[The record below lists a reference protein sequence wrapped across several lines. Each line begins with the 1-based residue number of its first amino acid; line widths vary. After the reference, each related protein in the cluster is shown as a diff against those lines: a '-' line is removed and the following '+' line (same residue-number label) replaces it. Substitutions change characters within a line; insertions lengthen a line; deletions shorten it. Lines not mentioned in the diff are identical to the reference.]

1 MTTEQQYIASLDI
14 EASYN
19 LAKQMEDYRTNPVLG
34 YRPAGSKAEFET
46 GEMLKSYMEDLGL
59 SNVRKDEIKVDG
71 WEFEKAVLAY
81 ADAAGER
88 QEVQLGA
95 YQTDF
100 VTKGAET
107 FQVVYVGKGGEK
119 DYADKDV
126 AGKIVLAEINQR
138 DEWWINFPV
147 YQAHE
152 KGAKALIAVQVGG
165 YGQVDEKA
173 LNAQDIAGPPEA
185 AAFSMSFEDSEKLKA
200 CLDEKGEI
208 TVTLDA
214 SSRVMRDVSTYNI
227 LGEIPG
233 KCSDRMI
240 LLSAHY
246 DSYFSGFQDDNT
258 AVALMFGIAK
268 SLLESG
274 YQPNN
279 TIVFCAMAAEE
290 WGVIDSDFDWS
301 AGAYEQIFTA
311 HPEWVGKT
319 LAFINFEL
327 PAYEFDTYTT
337 TYSAPEMFAMLDYF
351 ANDYAYSPEPE
362 GCFADGVLTEGYQ
375 TYTYSDDF
383 SYYAAG
389 VPSTVNGFLLQKD
402 METVF
407 PFYIDYYHTQYDTP
421 DTYNEAVM
429 RFNIAYYGAL
439 AMYIDQMPAA
449 DLDFTAQTARL
460 TAAMDK
466 DVMAQAGADVEAYQA
481 ALAEL
486 DEAATAMRAKVVEVN
501 RAYEAARE
509 AGDEAAMAQLRET
522 GRTLTSRNLEAFRY
536 AQKHLL
542 GLMYERPIV
551 PHEAPQETITLCEA
565 IIDCLKDGD
574 PATAVDEYA
583 WTVNNVLEWYAMYFS
598 PEVITVQDDMNW
610 GADNQD
616 NLYWGTDINFDK
628 ADVDAATRS
637 LYVRYDDKGGDFTE
651 EIAIYEK
658 AIETEKAKLAAKVQA
673 EAEAMAGLAELLK

>member
-19 LAKQMEDYRTNPVLG
+19 LAKQMEAYRTNPVLG

-88 QEVQLGA
+88 REVQLGA

-126 AGKIVLAEINQR
+126 TGKIVLAEINQR

-152 KGAKALIAVQVGG
+152 KGAKALIAVQIGG

-233 KCSDRMI
+233 RRSDRMI

-258 AVALMFGIAK
+258 AVAMMLGIARAFIK
-268 SLLESG
+268 MG
-274 YQPNN
+274 YQPEN
-279 TIVFCAMAAEE
+279 TWVFCAMAAEE
-290 WGVIDSDFDWS
+290 WGIADSKYDWS
-301 AGAYEQIFTA
+301 TGAYAEVFNV
-311 HPEWVGKT
+311 HSEWAGKVIGD
-319 LAFINFEL
+319 FNFEL
-327 PAYEFDTYTT
+327 PALSNGNLDGIRCTYEYKDFFEDTLKTLPALSPAYPEGVLV
-337 TYSAPEMFAMLDYF
+337 SAPIE
-351 ANDYAYSPEPE
+351 
-362 GCFADGVLTEGYQ
+362 TW
-375 TYTYSDDF
+375 SDDF
-383 SYYAAG
+383 SVAISGIPSMVNEFSAG
-389 VPSTVNGFLLQKD
+389 SFMT
-402 METVF
+402 TH
-407 PFYIDYYHTQYDTP
+407 YHSQYDS
-421 DTYNEAVM
+421 DAYYNEAAY
-429 RFNIAYYGAL
+429 RFHHELYGLLLMHLDRQSVAPLNFAEVFEQASASLDVLMCQKSGSRVTALLNLLGQTEEVAEEVYDRIYDINEAGVDSEQCREAENIL
-439 AMYIDQMPAA
+439 LKVFKM
-449 DLDFTAQTARL
+449 AQDKYVRL
-460 TAAMDK
+460 TWEDAVVFPQEAAQNNLRYLKKAIRALKRKIPDAEAAFEALYEIDNNAYAFQFSKQVYERFTDYVLDQNSDRLQWGRGRIVHHENLYDLVAQLMDK
-466 DVMAQAGADVEAYQA
+466 YHQGATDFANEIAELEKVAKRQKAYLRDDIEYMLQSTEKMLLLLQA
-481 ALAEL
+481 A
-486 DEAATAMRAKVVEVN
+486 N
-501 RAYEAARE
+501 
-509 AGDEAAMAQLRET
+509 
-522 GRTLTSRNLEAFRY
+522 
-536 AQKHLL
+536 
-542 GLMYERPIV
+542 ERLKNI
-551 PHEAPQETITLCEA
+551 QE
-565 IIDCLKDGD
+565 K
-574 PATAVDEYA
+574 
-583 WTVNNVLEWYAMYFS
+583 N
-598 PEVITVQDDMNW
+598 
-610 GADNQD
+610 
-616 NLYWGTDINFDK
+616 
-628 ADVDAATRS
+628 
-637 LYVRYDDKGGDFTE
+637 
-651 EIAIYEK
+651 
-658 AIETEKAKLAAKVQA
+658 
-673 EAEAMAGLAELLK
+673 

>member
-19 LAKQMEDYRTNPVLG
+19 LAKQMEAYRTNPVLG

-126 AGKIVLAEINQR
+126 TGKIVLAEINQR

-147 YQAHE
+147 YQANE
-152 KGAKALIAVQVGG
+152 KGAKALIAVQIGG

-233 KCSDRMI
+233 RRSDRMI

-258 AVALMFGIAK
+258 AVAMMLGIARAFIK
-268 SLLESG
+268 MG
-274 YQPNN
+274 YQPEN
-279 TIVFCAMAAEE
+279 TWVFCAMAAEE
-290 WGVIDSDFDWS
+290 WGIADSKYDWS
-301 AGAYEQIFTA
+301 TGAYAEVFNV
-311 HPEWVGKT
+311 HPEWAGKVIGD
-319 LAFINFEL
+319 FNFEL
-327 PAYEFDTYTT
+327 PALSNGNLDGIRCTYEYKDFFEDTLKALPALSPAYPEGVLV
-337 TYSAPEMFAMLDYF
+337 SAPIE
-351 ANDYAYSPEPE
+351 
-362 GCFADGVLTEGYQ
+362 TW
-375 TYTYSDDF
+375 SDDF
-383 SYYAAG
+383 SVAISGIPSMVNEFSAG
-389 VPSTVNGFLLQKD
+389 SFMT
-402 METVF
+402 TH
-407 PFYIDYYHTQYDTP
+407 YHSQYDS
-421 DTYNEAVM
+421 DAYYNEAAY
-429 RFNIAYYGAL
+429 RFHHELYGLLLMHLDRQSVAPLNFAEVFEQASASLDVLMCQKSGSRVTALLNLLGQTEEVAEEVYDRIYDINEAGVNSEQCREAENIL
-439 AMYIDQMPAA
+439 LKVFKM
-449 DLDFTAQTARL
+449 AQDKYVRL
-460 TAAMDK
+460 TWEDAVVFPQEAAQNNLRYLKKAIRALKRKIPDAEAAFEALYEIDNNAYAFQFSKQVYERFTDYVLDQNSDRLQWGRGRIVHHENLYDLVAQLMDK
-466 DVMAQAGADVEAYQA
+466 YHQGATDFANEIAELEKVAKRQKAYLRDDIEYMLQSTEKMLLLLQA
-481 ALAEL
+481 A
-486 DEAATAMRAKVVEVN
+486 N
-501 RAYEAARE
+501 
-509 AGDEAAMAQLRET
+509 
-522 GRTLTSRNLEAFRY
+522 
-536 AQKHLL
+536 
-542 GLMYERPIV
+542 ERLKNI
-551 PHEAPQETITLCEA
+551 QE
-565 IIDCLKDGD
+565 K
-574 PATAVDEYA
+574 
-583 WTVNNVLEWYAMYFS
+583 N
-598 PEVITVQDDMNW
+598 
-610 GADNQD
+610 
-616 NLYWGTDINFDK
+616 
-628 ADVDAATRS
+628 
-637 LYVRYDDKGGDFTE
+637 
-651 EIAIYEK
+651 
-658 AIETEKAKLAAKVQA
+658 
-673 EAEAMAGLAELLK
+673 

>member
-19 LAKQMEDYRTNPVLG
+19 LAKQMEAYRTNPVLG

-126 AGKIVLAEINQR
+126 TGKIVLAEINQR

-152 KGAKALIAVQVGG
+152 KGAKALIAVQIGG

-233 KCSDRMI
+233 RRSDRMI

-258 AVALMFGIAK
+258 AVAMMLGIAQAFIK
-268 SLLESG
+268 MG
-274 YQPNN
+274 YQPEN
-279 TIVFCAMAAEE
+279 TWVFCAMAAEE
-290 WGVIDSDFDWS
+290 WGIADSKYDWS
-301 AGAYEQIFTA
+301 TGAYAEVFNV
-311 HPEWVGKT
+311 HPEWAGKVIGD
-319 LAFINFEL
+319 FNFEL
-327 PAYEFDTYTT
+327 PALSNGNLDGIRCTYEYKDFFEDTLKALPALSPAYPEGVLV
-337 TYSAPEMFAMLDYF
+337 SAPIE
-351 ANDYAYSPEPE
+351 
-362 GCFADGVLTEGYQ
+362 TW
-375 TYTYSDDF
+375 SDDF
-383 SYYAAG
+383 SVAISGIPSMVNEFSAG
-389 VPSTVNGFLLQKD
+389 SFMT
-402 METVF
+402 TH
-407 PFYIDYYHTQYDTP
+407 YHSQYDS
-421 DTYNEAVM
+421 DEYYNEAAY
-429 RFNIAYYGAL
+429 RFHHELYGLLLMHLDRQSVAPLNFAEVFEQASASLDVLMCQKSGSRVTALLNLLGQTEEVAEEVYDRIYDINETGVDSEQCREAENIL
-439 AMYIDQMPAA
+439 LKVFKM
-449 DLDFTAQTARL
+449 AQDKYVRL
-460 TAAMDK
+460 TWEDAVVFPQEAAQNNLRYLKKAIRALKRKIPDAEAAFEALYEIDNNAYAFQFSKQVYERFTDYVLDQNSDRLQWGRGRIVHHENLYDLVAQLMDK
-466 DVMAQAGADVEAYQA
+466 YHQGATDFANEIAELEKVAKRQKAYLRDDIEYMLQSTEKMLLLLQA
-481 ALAEL
+481 A
-486 DEAATAMRAKVVEVN
+486 N
-501 RAYEAARE
+501 
-509 AGDEAAMAQLRET
+509 
-522 GRTLTSRNLEAFRY
+522 
-536 AQKHLL
+536 
-542 GLMYERPIV
+542 ERLKNI
-551 PHEAPQETITLCEA
+551 QE
-565 IIDCLKDGD
+565 K
-574 PATAVDEYA
+574 
-583 WTVNNVLEWYAMYFS
+583 N
-598 PEVITVQDDMNW
+598 
-610 GADNQD
+610 
-616 NLYWGTDINFDK
+616 
-628 ADVDAATRS
+628 
-637 LYVRYDDKGGDFTE
+637 
-651 EIAIYEK
+651 
-658 AIETEKAKLAAKVQA
+658 
-673 EAEAMAGLAELLK
+673 

>member
-19 LAKQMEDYRTNPVLG
+19 LAKQMEAYRTNPVLG

-126 AGKIVLAEINQR
+126 TGKIVLAEINQR

-152 KGAKALIAVQVGG
+152 KGAKALIAVQIGG

-173 LNAQDIAGPPEA
+173 LKAQDIAGPPEG
-185 AAFSMSFEDSEKLKA
+185 AAFSMSFEDSEKLKT

-233 KCSDRMI
+233 RRSDRMI

-258 AVALMFGIAK
+258 AVAMMLGIARAFIK
-268 SLLESG
+268 MG
-274 YQPNN
+274 YQPEN
-279 TIVFCAMAAEE
+279 TWVFCAMAAEE
-290 WGVIDSDFDWS
+290 WGIADSKYDWS
-301 AGAYEQIFTA
+301 TGAYAEVFNV
-311 HPEWVGKT
+311 HPEWAGKVIGD
-319 LAFINFEL
+319 FNFEL
-327 PAYEFDTYTT
+327 PALSNGNLDGIRCTYEYKDFFEDTLKTLPALSPAYPEGVLV
-337 TYSAPEMFAMLDYF
+337 SAPIE
-351 ANDYAYSPEPE
+351 
-362 GCFADGVLTEGYQ
+362 TW
-375 TYTYSDDF
+375 SDDF
-383 SYYAAG
+383 SVAISGIPSMVNEFSAG
-389 VPSTVNGFLLQKD
+389 SFMT
-402 METVF
+402 TH
-407 PFYIDYYHTQYDTP
+407 YHSQYDS
-421 DTYNEAVM
+421 DAYYNEAAY
-429 RFNIAYYGAL
+429 RFHHELYGLLLMHLDSQSVAPLNFAEVFEQASASLDVLMCQKSGSRVTALLNLLGQTEEVAEEVYDRIYDINEAGVDSEQCREAENIL
-439 AMYIDQMPAA
+439 LKVFKM
-449 DLDFTAQTARL
+449 AQDKYVRL
-460 TAAMDK
+460 TWEDAVVFPQEAAQNNLRYLKKAIRALKRKIPDAEAAFEALYEIDNNAYAFQFSKQVYERFTDYVLDQNSDRLQWGRGRIVHHENLYDLVAQLMDK
-466 DVMAQAGADVEAYQA
+466 YHQGATDFANEIAELEKVAKRQKAYLRDDIEYMLQSTEKMLLLLQA
-481 ALAEL
+481 A
-486 DEAATAMRAKVVEVN
+486 N
-501 RAYEAARE
+501 
-509 AGDEAAMAQLRET
+509 
-522 GRTLTSRNLEAFRY
+522 
-536 AQKHLL
+536 
-542 GLMYERPIV
+542 ERLKNI
-551 PHEAPQETITLCEA
+551 QE
-565 IIDCLKDGD
+565 K
-574 PATAVDEYA
+574 
-583 WTVNNVLEWYAMYFS
+583 N
-598 PEVITVQDDMNW
+598 
-610 GADNQD
+610 
-616 NLYWGTDINFDK
+616 
-628 ADVDAATRS
+628 
-637 LYVRYDDKGGDFTE
+637 
-651 EIAIYEK
+651 
-658 AIETEKAKLAAKVQA
+658 
-673 EAEAMAGLAELLK
+673 

>member
-19 LAKQMEDYRTNPVLG
+19 LAKQMEAYRTNPVLG

-126 AGKIVLAEINQR
+126 TGKIVLAEINQR

-152 KGAKALIAVQVGG
+152 KGAKALIAVQIGG

-233 KCSDRMI
+233 RRSDRMI

-258 AVALMFGIAK
+258 AVAMMLGIARAFIK
-268 SLLESG
+268 MG
-274 YQPNN
+274 YQPEN
-279 TIVFCAMAAEE
+279 TWVFCAMAAEE
-290 WGVIDSDFDWS
+290 WGIADSKYDWS
-301 AGAYEQIFTA
+301 TGAYAEVFNV
-311 HPEWVGKT
+311 HPEWAGKVIGD
-319 LAFINFEL
+319 FNFEL
-327 PAYEFDTYTT
+327 SALSNGNLDGIRCTYEYKDFFEDTLKILPALSPAYPEGVLV
-337 TYSAPEMFAMLDYF
+337 SAPIE
-351 ANDYAYSPEPE
+351 
-362 GCFADGVLTEGYQ
+362 TW
-375 TYTYSDDF
+375 SDDF
-383 SYYAAG
+383 SVAISGIPSMVNEFSAG
-389 VPSTVNGFLLQKD
+389 SFMT
-402 METVF
+402 TH
-407 PFYIDYYHTQYDTP
+407 YHSQYDS
-421 DTYNEAVM
+421 DAYYNEAAY
-429 RFNIAYYGAL
+429 RFHHELYGLLLMHLDRQSVAPLNFAEVFEQASASLDVLMCQKSGSRVTALLNLLGQTEEVAEEVYDRIYDINEAGVDSEECREAENIL
-439 AMYIDQMPAA
+439 LKVFKM
-449 DLDFTAQTARL
+449 AQDKYVRL
-460 TAAMDK
+460 TWEDAVVFPQEAAQNNLRYLKKAIRALKRKIPDAEAAFEALYEIDNNAYAFQFSKQVYERFTDYVLDQNSDRLQWGRGRIVHHENLYDLVAQLMDK
-466 DVMAQAGADVEAYQA
+466 YHQGATDFANEIAELEKVAKRQKAYLRDDIEYMLQSTEKMLLLLQA
-481 ALAEL
+481 A
-486 DEAATAMRAKVVEVN
+486 N
-501 RAYEAARE
+501 
-509 AGDEAAMAQLRET
+509 
-522 GRTLTSRNLEAFRY
+522 
-536 AQKHLL
+536 
-542 GLMYERPIV
+542 ERLKNI
-551 PHEAPQETITLCEA
+551 QE
-565 IIDCLKDGD
+565 K
-574 PATAVDEYA
+574 
-583 WTVNNVLEWYAMYFS
+583 N
-598 PEVITVQDDMNW
+598 
-610 GADNQD
+610 
-616 NLYWGTDINFDK
+616 
-628 ADVDAATRS
+628 
-637 LYVRYDDKGGDFTE
+637 
-651 EIAIYEK
+651 
-658 AIETEKAKLAAKVQA
+658 
-673 EAEAMAGLAELLK
+673 

>member
-19 LAKQMEDYRTNPVLG
+19 LAKQMEAYRTNPVLG

-119 DYADKDV
+119 DYTDKDV
-126 AGKIVLAEINQR
+126 TGKIVLAEINQR

-152 KGAKALIAVQVGG
+152 KGAKALIAVQIGG

-233 KCSDRMI
+233 RRSDRMI

-258 AVALMFGIAK
+258 AVAMMLGIARAFIK
-268 SLLESG
+268 MG
-274 YQPNN
+274 YQPEN
-279 TIVFCAMAAEE
+279 TWVFCAMAAEE
-290 WGVIDSDFDWS
+290 WGIADSKYDWS
-301 AGAYEQIFTA
+301 TGAYAEVFNV
-311 HPEWVGKT
+311 HPEWAGKVIGD
-319 LAFINFEL
+319 FNFEL
-327 PAYEFDTYTT
+327 PALSNGNLDGIRCTYEYKDFFEDTLKTLPALSPAYPEGVLV
-337 TYSAPEMFAMLDYF
+337 SAPIE
-351 ANDYAYSPEPE
+351 
-362 GCFADGVLTEGYQ
+362 TW
-375 TYTYSDDF
+375 SDDF
-383 SYYAAG
+383 SVAISGIPSMVNEFSAG
-389 VPSTVNGFLLQKD
+389 SFMT
-402 METVF
+402 TH
-407 PFYIDYYHTQYDTP
+407 YHSQYDS
-421 DTYNEAVM
+421 DAYYNEAAY
-429 RFNIAYYGAL
+429 RFHHELYGLLLMHLDRQSVAPLNFAEVFEQASASLDVLMCQKSGSRVTALLNLLGQTEEVAEEVYDRIYDINEAGVDSEQCREAENIL
-439 AMYIDQMPAA
+439 LKVFKM
-449 DLDFTAQTARL
+449 AQDKYVRL
-460 TAAMDK
+460 TWEDAVVFPQEAAQNNLRYLKKAIRALKRKIPDAEAAFEALYEIDNNAYAFQFSKQVYERFTDYVLDQNSNRLQWGRGRIVHHENLYDLVASLMDKYHQGAMDF
-466 DVMAQAGADVEAYQA
+466 ANEI
-481 ALAEL
+481 AEL
-486 DEAATAMRAKVVEVN
+486 ERVVE
-501 RAYEAARE
+501 RQKDYLRDDIEYMLQSTEKMLLLLRE
-509 AGDEAAMAQLRET
+509 A
-522 GRTLTSRNLEAFRY
+522 N
-536 AQKHLL
+536 
-542 GLMYERPIV
+542 ERLKNI
-551 PHEAPQETITLCEA
+551 QE
-565 IIDCLKDGD
+565 K
-574 PATAVDEYA
+574 
-583 WTVNNVLEWYAMYFS
+583 N
-598 PEVITVQDDMNW
+598 
-610 GADNQD
+610 
-616 NLYWGTDINFDK
+616 
-628 ADVDAATRS
+628 
-637 LYVRYDDKGGDFTE
+637 
-651 EIAIYEK
+651 
-658 AIETEKAKLAAKVQA
+658 
-673 EAEAMAGLAELLK
+673 

>member
-19 LAKQMEDYRTNPVLG
+19 LAKQMEAYRTNPVLG

-71 WEFEKAVLAY
+71 WVFEKAVLAY

-126 AGKIVLAEINQR
+126 TGKIVLAEINQR

-152 KGAKALIAVQVGG
+152 KGAKALIAVQIGG

-233 KCSDRMI
+233 RRSDRMI

-258 AVALMFGIAK
+258 AVAMMLGIARAFIK
-268 SLLESG
+268 MG
-274 YQPNN
+274 YQPEN
-279 TIVFCAMAAEE
+279 TWVFCAMAAEE
-290 WGVIDSDFDWS
+290 WGIADSKYDWS
-301 AGAYEQIFTA
+301 TGAYAEVFNV
-311 HPEWVGKT
+311 HPEWAGKVIGD
-319 LAFINFEL
+319 FNFEL
-327 PAYEFDTYTT
+327 PALSNGNLDGIRCTYEYKDFFEDTLKTLPALSPAYPEGVLV
-337 TYSAPEMFAMLDYF
+337 SAPIE
-351 ANDYAYSPEPE
+351 
-362 GCFADGVLTEGYQ
+362 TW
-375 TYTYSDDF
+375 SDDF
-383 SYYAAG
+383 SVAISGIPSMVNEFSAG
-389 VPSTVNGFLLQKD
+389 SFMT
-402 METVF
+402 TH
-407 PFYIDYYHTQYDTP
+407 YHSQYDS
-421 DTYNEAVM
+421 DAYYNEAAY
-429 RFNIAYYGAL
+429 RFHHELYGLLLMHLDRQSVAPLNFAEVFEQASASLDVLMCQKSGSRVTALLNLLGQTEEVAEEVYDRIYDINEAGVDSEQCREAENIL
-439 AMYIDQMPAA
+439 LKVFKM
-449 DLDFTAQTARL
+449 AQDKYVRL
-460 TAAMDK
+460 TWEDAVVFPQEAAQNNLRYLKKAIRALKRKIPDAEAAFEALYEIDNNAYAFQFSKQVYERFTDYVLDQNSDRLQWGRGRIVHHENLYDLVAQLMDK
-466 DVMAQAGADVEAYQA
+466 YHQGATDFANEIAELENVAKRQKAYLRDDIEYMLQSTEKMLLLLQA
-481 ALAEL
+481 A
-486 DEAATAMRAKVVEVN
+486 N
-501 RAYEAARE
+501 
-509 AGDEAAMAQLRET
+509 
-522 GRTLTSRNLEAFRY
+522 
-536 AQKHLL
+536 
-542 GLMYERPIV
+542 ERLKNI
-551 PHEAPQETITLCEA
+551 QE
-565 IIDCLKDGD
+565 K
-574 PATAVDEYA
+574 
-583 WTVNNVLEWYAMYFS
+583 N
-598 PEVITVQDDMNW
+598 
-610 GADNQD
+610 
-616 NLYWGTDINFDK
+616 
-628 ADVDAATRS
+628 
-637 LYVRYDDKGGDFTE
+637 
-651 EIAIYEK
+651 
-658 AIETEKAKLAAKVQA
+658 
-673 EAEAMAGLAELLK
+673 

>member
-19 LAKQMEDYRTNPVLG
+19 LAKQMEAYRTNPVLG

-59 SNVRKDEIKVDG
+59 SNVHKDEIKVDG

-126 AGKIVLAEINQR
+126 TGKIVLAEINQR

-152 KGAKALIAVQVGG
+152 KGAKALIAVQIGG

-233 KCSDRMI
+233 RRSDRMI

-258 AVALMFGIAK
+258 AVAMMLGIARAFIK
-268 SLLESG
+268 MG
-274 YQPNN
+274 YQPEN
-279 TIVFCAMAAEE
+279 TWVFCAMAAEE
-290 WGVIDSDFDWS
+290 WGIADSKYDWS
-301 AGAYEQIFTA
+301 SGAYAEVFNV
-311 HPEWVGKT
+311 HPEWAGKVIGD
-319 LAFINFEL
+319 FNFEL
-327 PAYEFDTYTT
+327 PALSNGNLDGIRCTYEYKDFFEDTLKTLPALSPAYPEGVLV
-337 TYSAPEMFAMLDYF
+337 SAPIE
-351 ANDYAYSPEPE
+351 
-362 GCFADGVLTEGYQ
+362 TW
-375 TYTYSDDF
+375 SDDF
-383 SYYAAG
+383 SVAISGIPSMVNEFSAG
-389 VPSTVNGFLLQKD
+389 SFMT
-402 METVF
+402 TH
-407 PFYIDYYHTQYDTP
+407 YHSQYDS
-421 DTYNEAVM
+421 DAYYNEAAY
-429 RFNIAYYGAL
+429 RFHHELYGLLLMHLDRQSVAPLNFAEVFEQASASLDVLMCQKSGSRVTALLNLLGQTEEVAEEVYDRIYDINEAGVDSEQCREAENIL
-439 AMYIDQMPAA
+439 LKVFKM
-449 DLDFTAQTARL
+449 AQDKYVRL
-460 TAAMDK
+460 TWEDAVVFPQEAAQNNLRYLKKAIRALKRKIPDAEAAFEALYEIDNNAYAFQFSKQVYERFTDYVLDQNSDRLQWGRGRIVHHENLYDLVAQLMDK
-466 DVMAQAGADVEAYQA
+466 YHQGATDFANEIAELEKVAKRQKAYLRDDIEYMLQSTEKMLLLLQA
-481 ALAEL
+481 A
-486 DEAATAMRAKVVEVN
+486 N
-501 RAYEAARE
+501 
-509 AGDEAAMAQLRET
+509 
-522 GRTLTSRNLEAFRY
+522 
-536 AQKHLL
+536 
-542 GLMYERPIV
+542 ERLKNI
-551 PHEAPQETITLCEA
+551 QE
-565 IIDCLKDGD
+565 K
-574 PATAVDEYA
+574 
-583 WTVNNVLEWYAMYFS
+583 N
-598 PEVITVQDDMNW
+598 
-610 GADNQD
+610 
-616 NLYWGTDINFDK
+616 
-628 ADVDAATRS
+628 
-637 LYVRYDDKGGDFTE
+637 
-651 EIAIYEK
+651 
-658 AIETEKAKLAAKVQA
+658 
-673 EAEAMAGLAELLK
+673 

>member
-19 LAKQMEDYRTNPVLG
+19 LAKQMEAYRTNPVLG

-100 VTKGAET
+100 VTEGPET

-126 AGKIVLAEINQR
+126 TGKIVMAEINQR

-152 KGAKALIAVQVGG
+152 KGAKALIAVQIGG

-214 SSRVMRDVSTYNI
+214 NSRVMRDVSTYNI

-233 KCSDRMI
+233 RRSDRMI

-258 AVALMFGIAK
+258 AVAMMLGIARAFIK
-268 SLLESG
+268 MG
-274 YQPNN
+274 YQPEN
-279 TIVFCAMAAEE
+279 TWVFCAMAAEE
-290 WGVIDSDFDWS
+290 WGIADSKYDWS
-301 AGAYEQIFTA
+301 TGAYAEVFNV
-311 HPEWVGKT
+311 HPEWAGKVIGD
-319 LAFINFEL
+319 FNFEL
-327 PAYEFDTYTT
+327 PALSNGNLDGIRCTYEYKDFFEDTLKTLPALSPAYPEGVLV
-337 TYSAPEMFAMLDYF
+337 SAPIE
-351 ANDYAYSPEPE
+351 
-362 GCFADGVLTEGYQ
+362 TW
-375 TYTYSDDF
+375 SDDF
-383 SYYAAG
+383 SVAISGIPSMVNEFSAG
-389 VPSTVNGFLLQKD
+389 SFMT
-402 METVF
+402 TH
-407 PFYIDYYHTQYDTP
+407 YHSQYDS
-421 DTYNEAVM
+421 DAYYNEAAY
-429 RFNIAYYGAL
+429 RFHHELYGLLLMHLDSQSVAPLNFAEVFEQASASLDVLMCQKSGSRVTALLNLLGQTEEVAEEVYDRIYDINEAGVDSEQCREAENIL
-439 AMYIDQMPAA
+439 LKVFKM
-449 DLDFTAQTARL
+449 AQDKYVRL
-460 TAAMDK
+460 TWEDAVVFPQEAAQNNLRYLKKAIRALKRKIPDAEAAFEALYEIDNNAYAFQFSKQVYERFTDYVLDQNSDRLQWGRGRIVHHENLYDLVAQLMDK
-466 DVMAQAGADVEAYQA
+466 YHQGATDFANEIAELEKVAKRQKAYLRDDIEYMLQSTEKMLLLLQA
-481 ALAEL
+481 A
-486 DEAATAMRAKVVEVN
+486 N
-501 RAYEAARE
+501 
-509 AGDEAAMAQLRET
+509 
-522 GRTLTSRNLEAFRY
+522 
-536 AQKHLL
+536 
-542 GLMYERPIV
+542 ERLKNI
-551 PHEAPQETITLCEA
+551 QE
-565 IIDCLKDGD
+565 K
-574 PATAVDEYA
+574 
-583 WTVNNVLEWYAMYFS
+583 N
-598 PEVITVQDDMNW
+598 
-610 GADNQD
+610 
-616 NLYWGTDINFDK
+616 
-628 ADVDAATRS
+628 
-637 LYVRYDDKGGDFTE
+637 
-651 EIAIYEK
+651 
-658 AIETEKAKLAAKVQA
+658 
-673 EAEAMAGLAELLK
+673 

>member
-19 LAKQMEDYRTNPVLG
+19 LAKQMEAYRTNPVLG

-126 AGKIVLAEINQR
+126 TGKIVLAEINQR

-152 KGAKALIAVQVGG
+152 KGAKALIAVQIGG

-185 AAFSMSFEDSEKLKA
+185 AAFSMSFEDSEKLKT

-233 KCSDRMI
+233 RRSDRMI

-258 AVALMFGIAK
+258 AVAMMLGIARAFIK
-268 SLLESG
+268 MG
-274 YQPNN
+274 YQPEN
-279 TIVFCAMAAEE
+279 TWVFCAMAAEE
-290 WGVIDSDFDWS
+290 WGIADSKYDWS
-301 AGAYEQIFTA
+301 TGAYAEVFNV
-311 HPEWVGKT
+311 HPEWAGKVIGD
-319 LAFINFEL
+319 FNFEL
-327 PAYEFDTYTT
+327 PALSNGNLDGIRCTYEYKDFFEDTLKTLPALSPAYPEGVLV
-337 TYSAPEMFAMLDYF
+337 SAPIE
-351 ANDYAYSPEPE
+351 
-362 GCFADGVLTEGYQ
+362 TW
-375 TYTYSDDF
+375 SDDF
-383 SYYAAG
+383 SVAISGIPSMVNEFSAG
-389 VPSTVNGFLLQKD
+389 SFMT
-402 METVF
+402 TH
-407 PFYIDYYHTQYDTP
+407 YHSQYDS
-421 DTYNEAVM
+421 DAYYNEAAY
-429 RFNIAYYGAL
+429 RFHHELYGLLLMHLDSQSVAPLNFAEVFEQASASLDVLMCQKSGSRVTALLNLLGQTEEVAEEVYDRIYDINEAGVDSEQCREAENIL
-439 AMYIDQMPAA
+439 LKVFKM
-449 DLDFTAQTARL
+449 AQDKYVRL
-460 TAAMDK
+460 TWEDAVVFPQEAAQNNLRYLKKAIRALKRKIPDAEAAFEALYEIDNNAYAFQFSKQVYERFTDYVLDQNSDRLQWGRGRIVHHENLYDLVAQLMDK
-466 DVMAQAGADVEAYQA
+466 YHQGATDFANEIAELEKVAKRQKAYLRDDIEYMLQSTEKMLLLLQA
-481 ALAEL
+481 A
-486 DEAATAMRAKVVEVN
+486 N
-501 RAYEAARE
+501 
-509 AGDEAAMAQLRET
+509 
-522 GRTLTSRNLEAFRY
+522 
-536 AQKHLL
+536 
-542 GLMYERPIV
+542 ERLKNI
-551 PHEAPQETITLCEA
+551 QE
-565 IIDCLKDGD
+565 K
-574 PATAVDEYA
+574 
-583 WTVNNVLEWYAMYFS
+583 N
-598 PEVITVQDDMNW
+598 
-610 GADNQD
+610 
-616 NLYWGTDINFDK
+616 
-628 ADVDAATRS
+628 
-637 LYVRYDDKGGDFTE
+637 
-651 EIAIYEK
+651 
-658 AIETEKAKLAAKVQA
+658 
-673 EAEAMAGLAELLK
+673 

>member
-19 LAKQMEDYRTNPVLG
+19 LAKQMEAYRTNPVLG

-126 AGKIVLAEINQR
+126 TGKIVLAEINQR

-152 KGAKALIAVQVGG
+152 KGAKALIAVQIGG

-200 CLDEKGEI
+200 CLDGKGEI

-233 KCSDRMI
+233 RRSDRMI

-258 AVALMFGIAK
+258 AVAMMLGIARAFIK
-268 SLLESG
+268 MG
-274 YQPNN
+274 YQPEN
-279 TIVFCAMAAEE
+279 TWVFCAMAAEE
-290 WGVIDSDFDWS
+290 WGIADSKYDWS
-301 AGAYEQIFTA
+301 TGAYAEVFNV
-311 HPEWVGKT
+311 HPEWAGKVIGD
-319 LAFINFEL
+319 FNFEL
-327 PAYEFDTYTT
+327 PALSNGNLDGIRCTYEYKDFFEDTLKTLPALSPAYPEGVLV
-337 TYSAPEMFAMLDYF
+337 SAPIE
-351 ANDYAYSPEPE
+351 
-362 GCFADGVLTEGYQ
+362 TW
-375 TYTYSDDF
+375 SDDF
-383 SYYAAG
+383 SVAISGIPSMVNEFSAG
-389 VPSTVNGFLLQKD
+389 SFMT
-402 METVF
+402 TH
-407 PFYIDYYHTQYDTP
+407 YHSQYDS
-421 DTYNEAVM
+421 DAYYNEAAY
-429 RFNIAYYGAL
+429 RFHHELYGLLLMHLDSQSVAPLNFAEVFEQASASLDVLMCQKSGSRVTALLNLLGQTEEVAEEVYDRIYDINEAGVDSEQCREAENIL
-439 AMYIDQMPAA
+439 LKVFKM
-449 DLDFTAQTARL
+449 AQDKYVRL
-460 TAAMDK
+460 TWEDAVVFPQEAAQNNLRYLKKAIRALKRKIPDAEAAFEALYEIDNNAYAFQFSKQVYERFTDYVLDQNSDRLQWGRGRIVHHENLYDLVAQLMDK
-466 DVMAQAGADVEAYQA
+466 YHQGATDFANEIAELEKVAKRQKAYLRDDIEYMLQSTEKMLLLLQA
-481 ALAEL
+481 A
-486 DEAATAMRAKVVEVN
+486 N
-501 RAYEAARE
+501 
-509 AGDEAAMAQLRET
+509 
-522 GRTLTSRNLEAFRY
+522 
-536 AQKHLL
+536 
-542 GLMYERPIV
+542 ERLKNI
-551 PHEAPQETITLCEA
+551 QE
-565 IIDCLKDGD
+565 K
-574 PATAVDEYA
+574 
-583 WTVNNVLEWYAMYFS
+583 N
-598 PEVITVQDDMNW
+598 
-610 GADNQD
+610 
-616 NLYWGTDINFDK
+616 
-628 ADVDAATRS
+628 
-637 LYVRYDDKGGDFTE
+637 
-651 EIAIYEK
+651 
-658 AIETEKAKLAAKVQA
+658 
-673 EAEAMAGLAELLK
+673 

>member
-19 LAKQMEDYRTNPVLG
+19 LAKQMEAYRTNPVLG

-88 QEVQLGA
+88 KEVQLGA

-126 AGKIVLAEINQR
+126 TGKIVLAEINQR

-152 KGAKALIAVQVGG
+152 KGAKALIAVQIGG

-233 KCSDRMI
+233 RRSDRMI

-258 AVALMFGIAK
+258 AVAMMLGIARAFIK
-268 SLLESG
+268 MG
-274 YQPNN
+274 YQPEN
-279 TIVFCAMAAEE
+279 TWVFCAMAAEE
-290 WGVIDSDFDWS
+290 WGIADSKYDWS
-301 AGAYEQIFTA
+301 TGAYAEVFNV
-311 HPEWVGKT
+311 HPEWAGKVIGD
-319 LAFINFEL
+319 FNFEL
-327 PAYEFDTYTT
+327 PALSNGNLDGIRCTYEYKDFFEDTLKTLPALSPAYPEGVLV
-337 TYSAPEMFAMLDYF
+337 SAPIE
-351 ANDYAYSPEPE
+351 
-362 GCFADGVLTEGYQ
+362 TW
-375 TYTYSDDF
+375 SDDF
-383 SYYAAG
+383 SVAISGIPSMVNEFSAG
-389 VPSTVNGFLLQKD
+389 SFMT
-402 METVF
+402 TH
-407 PFYIDYYHTQYDTP
+407 YHSQYDS
-421 DTYNEAVM
+421 DAYYNEAAY
-429 RFNIAYYGAL
+429 RFHHELYGLLLMHLDRQSVAPLNFAEVFEQASASLDVLMCQKSGSRVTALLNLLGQTEEVAEEVYDRIYDINEAGVDSEQCREAENIL
-439 AMYIDQMPAA
+439 LKVFKM
-449 DLDFTAQTARL
+449 AQDKYVRL
-460 TAAMDK
+460 TWEDAVVFPQEAAQNNLRYLKKAIRALKRKIPDAEAAFEALYEIDNNAYAFQFSKQVYERFTDYVLDQNSDRLQWGRGRIVHHENLYDLVAQLMDK
-466 DVMAQAGADVEAYQA
+466 YHQGATDFSDEIVELEKVAKRQKAYLRDDIEYMLQSTEKMLLLLQA
-481 ALAEL
+481 A
-486 DEAATAMRAKVVEVN
+486 N
-501 RAYEAARE
+501 
-509 AGDEAAMAQLRET
+509 
-522 GRTLTSRNLEAFRY
+522 
-536 AQKHLL
+536 
-542 GLMYERPIV
+542 ERLKNI
-551 PHEAPQETITLCEA
+551 QE
-565 IIDCLKDGD
+565 K
-574 PATAVDEYA
+574 
-583 WTVNNVLEWYAMYFS
+583 N
-598 PEVITVQDDMNW
+598 
-610 GADNQD
+610 
-616 NLYWGTDINFDK
+616 
-628 ADVDAATRS
+628 
-637 LYVRYDDKGGDFTE
+637 
-651 EIAIYEK
+651 
-658 AIETEKAKLAAKVQA
+658 
-673 EAEAMAGLAELLK
+673 

>member
-1 MTTEQQYIASLDI
+1 MTIEQQYIASLDI

-19 LAKQMEDYRTNPVLG
+19 LAKQMEAYRTNPVLG

-88 QEVQLGA
+88 KEVQLGA

-126 AGKIVLAEINQR
+126 TGKIVLAEINQR

-152 KGAKALIAVQVGG
+152 KGAKALIAVQIGG

-233 KCSDRMI
+233 RRSDRMI

-258 AVALMFGIAK
+258 AVAMMLGIARAFIK
-268 SLLESG
+268 MG
-274 YQPNN
+274 YQPEN
-279 TIVFCAMAAEE
+279 TWVFCAMAAEE
-290 WGVIDSDFDWS
+290 WGIADSKYDWS
-301 AGAYEQIFTA
+301 TGAYAEVFNV
-311 HPEWVGKT
+311 HPEWAGKVIGD
-319 LAFINFEL
+319 FNFEL
-327 PAYEFDTYTT
+327 PALSNGNLDGIRCTYEYKDFFEDTLKTLPALSPAYPEGVLV
-337 TYSAPEMFAMLDYF
+337 SAPIE
-351 ANDYAYSPEPE
+351 
-362 GCFADGVLTEGYQ
+362 TW
-375 TYTYSDDF
+375 SDDF
-383 SYYAAG
+383 SVAISGIPSMVNEFSAG
-389 VPSTVNGFLLQKD
+389 SFMT
-402 METVF
+402 TH
-407 PFYIDYYHTQYDTP
+407 YHSQYDS
-421 DTYNEAVM
+421 DAYYNEAAY
-429 RFNIAYYGAL
+429 RFHHELYGLLLMHLDRQSVAPLNFAEVFEQASASLDVLMCQKSGSRVTALLNLLGQTEEVAEEVYDRIYDINEAGVDSEQCREAENIL
-439 AMYIDQMPAA
+439 LKVFKM
-449 DLDFTAQTARL
+449 AQDKYVRL
-460 TAAMDK
+460 TWEDAVVFPQEAAQNNLRYLKKAIRALKRKIPDAEAAFEALYEIDNNAYAFQFSKQVYERFTDYVLDQNSDRLQWGRGRIVHHENLYDLVAQLMDK
-466 DVMAQAGADVEAYQA
+466 YHQGATDFANEIAELEKVAKRQKAYLRDDIEYMLQSTEKMLLLLQA
-481 ALAEL
+481 A
-486 DEAATAMRAKVVEVN
+486 N
-501 RAYEAARE
+501 
-509 AGDEAAMAQLRET
+509 
-522 GRTLTSRNLEAFRY
+522 
-536 AQKHLL
+536 
-542 GLMYERPIV
+542 ERLKNI
-551 PHEAPQETITLCEA
+551 QE
-565 IIDCLKDGD
+565 K
-574 PATAVDEYA
+574 
-583 WTVNNVLEWYAMYFS
+583 N
-598 PEVITVQDDMNW
+598 
-610 GADNQD
+610 
-616 NLYWGTDINFDK
+616 
-628 ADVDAATRS
+628 
-637 LYVRYDDKGGDFTE
+637 
-651 EIAIYEK
+651 
-658 AIETEKAKLAAKVQA
+658 
-673 EAEAMAGLAELLK
+673 

>member
-19 LAKQMEDYRTNPVLG
+19 LAKQMEAYRTNPVLG

-126 AGKIVLAEINQR
+126 TGKIVLAEINQR
-138 DEWWINFPV
+138 DEWWINFSV

-152 KGAKALIAVQVGG
+152 KGAKALIAVQIGG

-233 KCSDRMI
+233 RRSDRMI

-258 AVALMFGIAK
+258 AVAMMLGIARAFIK
-268 SLLESG
+268 MG
-274 YQPNN
+274 YQPEN
-279 TIVFCAMAAEE
+279 TWVFCAMAAEE
-290 WGVIDSDFDWS
+290 WGIADSKYDWS
-301 AGAYEQIFTA
+301 TGAYAEVFNV
-311 HPEWVGKT
+311 HPEWAGKVIGD
-319 LAFINFEL
+319 FNFEL
-327 PAYEFDTYTT
+327 PALSNGNLDGIRCTYEYKDFFEDTLKTLPALSPAYPEGVLV
-337 TYSAPEMFAMLDYF
+337 SAPIE
-351 ANDYAYSPEPE
+351 
-362 GCFADGVLTEGYQ
+362 TW
-375 TYTYSDDF
+375 SDDF
-383 SYYAAG
+383 SVAISGIPSMVNEFSAG
-389 VPSTVNGFLLQKD
+389 SFMT
-402 METVF
+402 TH
-407 PFYIDYYHTQYDTP
+407 YHSQYDS
-421 DTYNEAVM
+421 DAYYNEAAY
-429 RFNIAYYGAL
+429 RFHHELYGLLLMHLDRQSVAPLNFAEVFEQASASLDVLMCQKSGSRVTALLNLLGQTEEVAEEVYDRIYDINEAGVDSEQCREAENIL
-439 AMYIDQMPAA
+439 LKVFKM
-449 DLDFTAQTARL
+449 AQDKYVRL
-460 TAAMDK
+460 TWEDAVVFPQEAAQNNLRYLKKAIRALKRKIPDAEAAFEALYEIDNNAYAFQFSKQVYERFTDYVLDQNSDRLQWGRGRIVHHENLYDLVAQLMDK
-466 DVMAQAGADVEAYQA
+466 YHQGATDFSDEIVELEKVAKRQKAYLRDDIEYMLQSTEKMLLLLQA
-481 ALAEL
+481 A
-486 DEAATAMRAKVVEVN
+486 N
-501 RAYEAARE
+501 
-509 AGDEAAMAQLRET
+509 
-522 GRTLTSRNLEAFRY
+522 
-536 AQKHLL
+536 
-542 GLMYERPIV
+542 ERLKNI
-551 PHEAPQETITLCEA
+551 QE
-565 IIDCLKDGD
+565 K
-574 PATAVDEYA
+574 
-583 WTVNNVLEWYAMYFS
+583 N
-598 PEVITVQDDMNW
+598 
-610 GADNQD
+610 
-616 NLYWGTDINFDK
+616 
-628 ADVDAATRS
+628 
-637 LYVRYDDKGGDFTE
+637 
-651 EIAIYEK
+651 
-658 AIETEKAKLAAKVQA
+658 
-673 EAEAMAGLAELLK
+673 

>member
-19 LAKQMEDYRTNPVLG
+19 LAKQMEAYRTNPVLG

-126 AGKIVLAEINQR
+126 TGKIVLAEINQR

-152 KGAKALIAVQVGG
+152 KGAKALIAVQIGG

-233 KCSDRMI
+233 RRSDRMI

-258 AVALMFGIAK
+258 AVAMMLGIARAFIK
-268 SLLESG
+268 MG
-274 YQPNN
+274 YQPEN
-279 TIVFCAMAAEE
+279 TWVFCAMAAEE
-290 WGVIDSDFDWS
+290 WGIADSKYDWS
-301 AGAYEQIFTA
+301 TGAYAEVFNV
-311 HPEWVGKT
+311 HPEWAGKVIGD
-319 LAFINFEL
+319 FNFEL
-327 PAYEFDTYTT
+327 PALSNGNLDGIRCTYEYKDFFEDTLKILPALSPAYPEGVLV
-337 TYSAPEMFAMLDYF
+337 SAPIE
-351 ANDYAYSPEPE
+351 
-362 GCFADGVLTEGYQ
+362 TW
-375 TYTYSDDF
+375 SDDF
-383 SYYAAG
+383 SVAISGIPSMVNEFSAG
-389 VPSTVNGFLLQKD
+389 SFMT
-402 METVF
+402 TH
-407 PFYIDYYHTQYDTP
+407 YHSQYDS
-421 DTYNEAVM
+421 DAYYNEAAY
-429 RFNIAYYGAL
+429 RFHHELYGLLLMHLDSQSVAPLNFAEVFEQASASLDVLMCQKSGSRVTALLNLLGQTEEVAEEVYDRIYDINEAGVDSEQCREAENIL
-439 AMYIDQMPAA
+439 LKVFKM
-449 DLDFTAQTARL
+449 AQDKYVRL
-460 TAAMDK
+460 TWEDAVVFPQEAAQNNLRYLKKAIRALKRKIPDAEAAFEALYEIDNNAYAFQFSKQVYERFTDYVLDQNSDRLQWGRGRIVHHENLYDLVAQLMDK
-466 DVMAQAGADVEAYQA
+466 YHQGATDFANEIAELEKVAKRQKAYLRDDIEYMLQSTEKMLLLLQA
-481 ALAEL
+481 A
-486 DEAATAMRAKVVEVN
+486 N
-501 RAYEAARE
+501 
-509 AGDEAAMAQLRET
+509 
-522 GRTLTSRNLEAFRY
+522 
-536 AQKHLL
+536 
-542 GLMYERPIV
+542 ERLKNI
-551 PHEAPQETITLCEA
+551 QE
-565 IIDCLKDGD
+565 K
-574 PATAVDEYA
+574 
-583 WTVNNVLEWYAMYFS
+583 N
-598 PEVITVQDDMNW
+598 
-610 GADNQD
+610 
-616 NLYWGTDINFDK
+616 
-628 ADVDAATRS
+628 
-637 LYVRYDDKGGDFTE
+637 
-651 EIAIYEK
+651 
-658 AIETEKAKLAAKVQA
+658 
-673 EAEAMAGLAELLK
+673 

>member
-19 LAKQMEDYRTNPVLG
+19 LAKQMEAYRTNPVLG

-126 AGKIVLAEINQR
+126 TGKIVLAEINQR

-152 KGAKALIAVQVGG
+152 KGAKALIAVQIGG

-233 KCSDRMI
+233 RRSDRMI

-258 AVALMFGIAK
+258 AVAMMLGIARAFIK
-268 SLLESG
+268 MG
-274 YQPNN
+274 YQPEN
-279 TIVFCAMAAEE
+279 TWVFCAMAAEE
-290 WGVIDSDFDWS
+290 WGIADSKYDWS
-301 AGAYEQIFTA
+301 TGAYAEVFNV
-311 HPEWVGKT
+311 HPEWAGKVIGD
-319 LAFINFEL
+319 FNFEL
-327 PAYEFDTYTT
+327 PALSNGNLDGIRCTYEYKDFFEDTLKTLPALSPAYPEGVLV
-337 TYSAPEMFAMLDYF
+337 SAPIE
-351 ANDYAYSPEPE
+351 
-362 GCFADGVLTEGYQ
+362 TW
-375 TYTYSDDF
+375 SDDF
-383 SYYAAG
+383 SVAISGIPSMVNEFSAG
-389 VPSTVNGFLLQKD
+389 SFMT
-402 METVF
+402 TH
-407 PFYIDYYHTQYDTP
+407 YHSQYDS
-421 DTYNEAVM
+421 DAYYNEAAY
-429 RFNIAYYGAL
+429 RFHHELYGLLLMHLDRQSVAPLNFAEVFEQASASLDVLMCQKSGSRVTALLNLLGQTEEVAEEVYDRIYDINEAGVDSEQCREAENIL
-439 AMYIDQMPAA
+439 LKVFKM
-449 DLDFTAQTARL
+449 AQDKYVRL
-460 TAAMDK
+460 TWEDAVVFPQEAAQNNLRYLKKAIRALKRKIPDAEAAFEALYEIDNNAYAFQFSKQVYERFTDYVLDQNSDRLQWGRGRIVHHENLYDLVAQLMDK
-466 DVMAQAGADVEAYQA
+466 YHQGATDFSDQIVELEKVAKRQKAYLRDDIEYMLQSTEKMLLLLQA
-481 ALAEL
+481 A
-486 DEAATAMRAKVVEVN
+486 N
-501 RAYEAARE
+501 
-509 AGDEAAMAQLRET
+509 
-522 GRTLTSRNLEAFRY
+522 
-536 AQKHLL
+536 
-542 GLMYERPIV
+542 ERLKNI
-551 PHEAPQETITLCEA
+551 QE
-565 IIDCLKDGD
+565 K
-574 PATAVDEYA
+574 
-583 WTVNNVLEWYAMYFS
+583 N
-598 PEVITVQDDMNW
+598 
-610 GADNQD
+610 
-616 NLYWGTDINFDK
+616 
-628 ADVDAATRS
+628 
-637 LYVRYDDKGGDFTE
+637 
-651 EIAIYEK
+651 
-658 AIETEKAKLAAKVQA
+658 
-673 EAEAMAGLAELLK
+673 

>member
-19 LAKQMEDYRTNPVLG
+19 LAKQMEAYRTNPVLG

-126 AGKIVLAEINQR
+126 TGKIVLAEINQR

-152 KGAKALIAVQVGG
+152 KGAKALIAVQIGG

-233 KCSDRMI
+233 RRSDRMI

-258 AVALMFGIAK
+258 AVAMMLGIARAFIK
-268 SLLESG
+268 MG
-274 YQPNN
+274 YQPEN
-279 TIVFCAMAAEE
+279 TWVFCAMAAEE
-290 WGVIDSDFDWS
+290 WGIADSKYDWS
-301 AGAYEQIFTA
+301 TGAYAEVFNV
-311 HPEWVGKT
+311 HPEWAGKVIGD
-319 LAFINFEL
+319 FNFEL
-327 PAYEFDTYTT
+327 PALSNGNLDGIRCTYEYKDFFEDTLKALPALSPAYPEGVLV
-337 TYSAPEMFAMLDYF
+337 SAPIE
-351 ANDYAYSPEPE
+351 
-362 GCFADGVLTEGYQ
+362 TW
-375 TYTYSDDF
+375 SDDF
-383 SYYAAG
+383 SVAISGIPSMVNEFSAG
-389 VPSTVNGFLLQKD
+389 SFMT
-402 METVF
+402 TH
-407 PFYIDYYHTQYDTP
+407 YHSQYDS
-421 DTYNEAVM
+421 DAYYNEAAY
-429 RFNIAYYGAL
+429 RFHHELYGLLLMHLDRQSVAPLNFAEVFEQASASLDVLMCQKSGSRVTALLNLLGQTEEVAEEVYDRIYDINEAGVDSEECREAENIL
-439 AMYIDQMPAA
+439 LKVFKM
-449 DLDFTAQTARL
+449 AQDKYVRL
-460 TAAMDK
+460 TWEDAVVFPQEAAQNNLRYLKKAIRALKRKIPDAEAAFEALYEIDNNAYAFQFSKQVYERFTDYVLDQNSDRLQWGRGRIVHHENLYDLVAQLMDK
-466 DVMAQAGADVEAYQA
+466 YHQGATDFANEIAELEKVAKRQKAYLRDDIEYMLQSTEKMLLLLQA
-481 ALAEL
+481 A
-486 DEAATAMRAKVVEVN
+486 N
-501 RAYEAARE
+501 
-509 AGDEAAMAQLRET
+509 
-522 GRTLTSRNLEAFRY
+522 
-536 AQKHLL
+536 
-542 GLMYERPIV
+542 ERLKNI
-551 PHEAPQETITLCEA
+551 QE
-565 IIDCLKDGD
+565 K
-574 PATAVDEYA
+574 
-583 WTVNNVLEWYAMYFS
+583 N
-598 PEVITVQDDMNW
+598 
-610 GADNQD
+610 
-616 NLYWGTDINFDK
+616 
-628 ADVDAATRS
+628 
-637 LYVRYDDKGGDFTE
+637 
-651 EIAIYEK
+651 
-658 AIETEKAKLAAKVQA
+658 
-673 EAEAMAGLAELLK
+673 

>member
-19 LAKQMEDYRTNPVLG
+19 LAKQMEAYRTNPVLG

-126 AGKIVLAEINQR
+126 TGKIVLAEINQR

-152 KGAKALIAVQVGG
+152 KGAKALIAVQIGG

-233 KCSDRMI
+233 RRSDRMI

-258 AVALMFGIAK
+258 AVAMMLGIARAFIK
-268 SLLESG
+268 MG
-274 YQPNN
+274 YQPEN
-279 TIVFCAMAAEE
+279 TWVFCAMAAEE
-290 WGVIDSDFDWS
+290 WGIADSKYDWS
-301 AGAYEQIFTA
+301 TGAYAEVFNV
-311 HPEWVGKT
+311 HPEWAGKVIGD
-319 LAFINFEL
+319 FNFEL
-327 PAYEFDTYTT
+327 PALSNGNLDGIRCTYEYKDFFEDTLKILPALSPAYPEGVLV
-337 TYSAPEMFAMLDYF
+337 SAPIE
-351 ANDYAYSPEPE
+351 
-362 GCFADGVLTEGYQ
+362 TW
-375 TYTYSDDF
+375 SDDF
-383 SYYAAG
+383 SVAISGIPSMVNEFSAG
-389 VPSTVNGFLLQKD
+389 SFMT
-402 METVF
+402 TH
-407 PFYIDYYHTQYDTP
+407 YHSQYDS
-421 DTYNEAVM
+421 DAYYNEAAY
-429 RFNIAYYGAL
+429 RFHHELYGLLLMHLDSQSVAPLNFAEVFEQASASLDVLMCQKSGSRVTALLNLLGQTEEVAEEVYDRIYDINEAGVDSEQCREAENIL
-439 AMYIDQMPAA
+439 LKVFKM
-449 DLDFTAQTARL
+449 AQDKYVRL
-460 TAAMDK
+460 TWEDAVVFPQEAAQNNLRYLKKAIRALKRKIPDAEAAFEALYEIDNNAYAFQFSKQVYERFTDYVLDQNSDRLQWGRGRIVHHENLYDLVAQLMDK
-466 DVMAQAGADVEAYQA
+466 YHQGATDFSDEIVELEKVAKRQKAYPRDEIEYLLQSTEKMLLLLQA
-481 ALAEL
+481 A
-486 DEAATAMRAKVVEVN
+486 N
-501 RAYEAARE
+501 
-509 AGDEAAMAQLRET
+509 
-522 GRTLTSRNLEAFRY
+522 
-536 AQKHLL
+536 
-542 GLMYERPIV
+542 ERLKNI
-551 PHEAPQETITLCEA
+551 QE
-565 IIDCLKDGD
+565 K
-574 PATAVDEYA
+574 
-583 WTVNNVLEWYAMYFS
+583 N
-598 PEVITVQDDMNW
+598 
-610 GADNQD
+610 
-616 NLYWGTDINFDK
+616 
-628 ADVDAATRS
+628 
-637 LYVRYDDKGGDFTE
+637 
-651 EIAIYEK
+651 
-658 AIETEKAKLAAKVQA
+658 
-673 EAEAMAGLAELLK
+673 

>member
-19 LAKQMEDYRTNPVLG
+19 LAKQMEAYRTNPVLG

-126 AGKIVLAEINQR
+126 TGKIVLAEINQR

-152 KGAKALIAVQVGG
+152 KGAKALIAVQIGG

-214 SSRVMRDVSTYNI
+214 SSRVMRDVSTYNV

-233 KCSDRMI
+233 RRSDRMI

-258 AVALMFGIAK
+258 AVAMMLGIARAFIK
-268 SLLESG
+268 MG
-274 YQPNN
+274 YQPEN
-279 TIVFCAMAAEE
+279 TWVFCAMAAEE
-290 WGVIDSDFDWS
+290 WGIADSKYDWS
-301 AGAYEQIFTA
+301 TGAYAEVFNV
-311 HPEWVGKT
+311 HPEWAGKVIGD
-319 LAFINFEL
+319 FNFEL
-327 PAYEFDTYTT
+327 PALSNGNLDGIRCTYEYKDFFEDTLKTLPALSPAYPEGVLV
-337 TYSAPEMFAMLDYF
+337 SAPIE
-351 ANDYAYSPEPE
+351 
-362 GCFADGVLTEGYQ
+362 TW
-375 TYTYSDDF
+375 SDDF
-383 SYYAAG
+383 SVAISGIPSMVNEFSAG
-389 VPSTVNGFLLQKD
+389 SFMT
-402 METVF
+402 TH
-407 PFYIDYYHTQYDTP
+407 YHSQYDS
-421 DTYNEAVM
+421 DAYYNEAAY
-429 RFNIAYYGAL
+429 RFHHELYGLLLMHLDRQSVAPLNFAEVFEQASASLDVLMCQKSGSRVTALLNLLGQTEEVAEEVYDRIYDINEAGVDSEQCREAENILLKVFKMAQDKYVRLTWEDAVVFPQEAAQNNLRYLKKAIRALKRKIPDAEAAFEALYEIDNNAYAFQFSKQVYERFTDYVLDQNSDRLQWGRGRIVHHENLYDLVAQLMDKYHQGAT
-439 AMYIDQMPAA
+439 
-449 DLDFTAQTARL
+449 DFANEIAELENVAKRQKAYLRDDIEYMLQSTEKMLLLLQTANERL
-460 TAAMDK
+460 K
-466 DVMAQAGADVEAYQA
+466 
-481 ALAEL
+481 
-486 DEAATAMRAKVVEVN
+486 N
-501 RAYEAARE
+501 
-509 AGDEAAMAQLRET
+509 
-522 GRTLTSRNLEAFRY
+522 
-536 AQKHLL
+536 
-542 GLMYERPIV
+542 I
-551 PHEAPQETITLCEA
+551 QE
-565 IIDCLKDGD
+565 K
-574 PATAVDEYA
+574 
-583 WTVNNVLEWYAMYFS
+583 N
-598 PEVITVQDDMNW
+598 
-610 GADNQD
+610 
-616 NLYWGTDINFDK
+616 
-628 ADVDAATRS
+628 
-637 LYVRYDDKGGDFTE
+637 
-651 EIAIYEK
+651 
-658 AIETEKAKLAAKVQA
+658 
-673 EAEAMAGLAELLK
+673 

>member
-19 LAKQMEDYRTNPVLG
+19 LAKQMEAYRTNPVLG

-126 AGKIVLAEINQR
+126 TGKIVLVEINQR

-152 KGAKALIAVQVGG
+152 KGAKALIAVQIGG

-233 KCSDRMI
+233 RRSDRMI

-258 AVALMFGIAK
+258 AVAMMLGIARAFIK
-268 SLLESG
+268 MD
-274 YQPNN
+274 YQPEN
-279 TIVFCAMAAEE
+279 TWVFCAMAAEE
-290 WGVIDSDFDWS
+290 WGIADSKYDWS
-301 AGAYEQIFTA
+301 TGAYAEVFNV
-311 HPEWVGKT
+311 HPEWAGKVIGD
-319 LAFINFEL
+319 FNFEL
-327 PAYEFDTYTT
+327 PALSNGNLDGIRCTYEYKDFFEDTLKALPALSPAYPEGVLV
-337 TYSAPEMFAMLDYF
+337 SAPIE
-351 ANDYAYSPEPE
+351 
-362 GCFADGVLTEGYQ
+362 TW
-375 TYTYSDDF
+375 SDDF
-383 SYYAAG
+383 SVAISGIPSMVNEFSAG
-389 VPSTVNGFLLQKD
+389 SFMT
-402 METVF
+402 TH
-407 PFYIDYYHTQYDTP
+407 YHSQYDS
-421 DTYNEAVM
+421 DAYYNEAAY
-429 RFNIAYYGAL
+429 RFHHELYGLLLMHLDSQSVAPLNFAEVFEQASASLDVLMCQKSGSRVTALLNLLGQTEEVAEEVYDRIYDINEAGVDSEQCREAENIL
-439 AMYIDQMPAA
+439 LKVFKM
-449 DLDFTAQTARL
+449 AQDKYVRL
-460 TAAMDK
+460 TWEDAVVFPQEAAQNNLRYLKKAIRALKRKIPDAEAAFEALYEIDNNAYAFQFSKQVYERFTDYVLDQNSDRLQWGRGRIVHHENLYDLVAQLMDK
-466 DVMAQAGADVEAYQA
+466 YHQGATDFANEIAELEKVAKRQKAYLRDDIEYMLQSTEKMLLLLQA
-481 ALAEL
+481 A
-486 DEAATAMRAKVVEVN
+486 N
-501 RAYEAARE
+501 
-509 AGDEAAMAQLRET
+509 
-522 GRTLTSRNLEAFRY
+522 
-536 AQKHLL
+536 
-542 GLMYERPIV
+542 ERLKNI
-551 PHEAPQETITLCEA
+551 QE
-565 IIDCLKDGD
+565 K
-574 PATAVDEYA
+574 
-583 WTVNNVLEWYAMYFS
+583 N
-598 PEVITVQDDMNW
+598 
-610 GADNQD
+610 
-616 NLYWGTDINFDK
+616 
-628 ADVDAATRS
+628 
-637 LYVRYDDKGGDFTE
+637 
-651 EIAIYEK
+651 
-658 AIETEKAKLAAKVQA
+658 
-673 EAEAMAGLAELLK
+673 

>member
-19 LAKQMEDYRTNPVLG
+19 LAKQMEAYRTNPVLG

-126 AGKIVLAEINQR
+126 TGKIVLAEINQR

-152 KGAKALIAVQVGG
+152 KGAKALIAVQIGG

-233 KCSDRMI
+233 RRSDRMI

-258 AVALMFGIAK
+258 AVAMMLGIARAFIK
-268 SLLESG
+268 IG
-274 YQPNN
+274 YQPEN
-279 TIVFCAMAAEE
+279 TWVFCAMAAEE
-290 WGVIDSDFDWS
+290 WGIADSKYDWS
-301 AGAYEQIFTA
+301 TGAYAEVFNV
-311 HPEWVGKT
+311 HPEWAGKVIGD
-319 LAFINFEL
+319 FNFEL
-327 PAYEFDTYTT
+327 PALSNGNLDGIRCTYEYKDFFEDTLKTLPALSPAYPEGVLV
-337 TYSAPEMFAMLDYF
+337 SAPIE
-351 ANDYAYSPEPE
+351 
-362 GCFADGVLTEGYQ
+362 TW
-375 TYTYSDDF
+375 SDDF
-383 SYYAAG
+383 SVAISGIPSMVNEFSAG
-389 VPSTVNGFLLQKD
+389 SFMT
-402 METVF
+402 TH
-407 PFYIDYYHTQYDTP
+407 YHSQYDS
-421 DTYNEAVM
+421 DAYYNEAAY
-429 RFNIAYYGAL
+429 RFHHELYGLLLMHLDRQSVAPLNFAEVFEQASASLDVLMCQKSGSRVTALLNLLGQTEEVAEEVYDRIYDINEAGVDSEQCREAENIL
-439 AMYIDQMPAA
+439 LKVFKM
-449 DLDFTAQTARL
+449 AQDKYVRL
-460 TAAMDK
+460 TWEDAVVFPQEAAQNNLRYLKKAIRALKRKIPDAEAAFEALYEIDNNAYAFQFSKQVYERFTDYVLDQNSDRLQWGRGRIVHHENLYDLVAQLMDK
-466 DVMAQAGADVEAYQA
+466 YHQGATDFANEIAELEKVAKRQKAYLRDDIEYMLQSTEKMLLLLQA
-481 ALAEL
+481 A
-486 DEAATAMRAKVVEVN
+486 N
-501 RAYEAARE
+501 
-509 AGDEAAMAQLRET
+509 
-522 GRTLTSRNLEAFRY
+522 
-536 AQKHLL
+536 
-542 GLMYERPIV
+542 ERLKNI
-551 PHEAPQETITLCEA
+551 QE
-565 IIDCLKDGD
+565 K
-574 PATAVDEYA
+574 
-583 WTVNNVLEWYAMYFS
+583 N
-598 PEVITVQDDMNW
+598 
-610 GADNQD
+610 
-616 NLYWGTDINFDK
+616 
-628 ADVDAATRS
+628 
-637 LYVRYDDKGGDFTE
+637 
-651 EIAIYEK
+651 
-658 AIETEKAKLAAKVQA
+658 
-673 EAEAMAGLAELLK
+673 

>member
-1 MTTEQQYIASLDI
+1 MTIEQQYIASLDI

-19 LAKQMEDYRTNPVLG
+19 LAKQMEAYRTNPVLG

-126 AGKIVLAEINQR
+126 TGKIVLAEINQR

-152 KGAKALIAVQVGG
+152 KGAKALIAVQIGG

-233 KCSDRMI
+233 RRSDRMI

-258 AVALMFGIAK
+258 AVAMMLGIARAFIK
-268 SLLESG
+268 MG
-274 YQPNN
+274 YQPEN
-279 TIVFCAMAAEE
+279 TWVFCAMAAEE
-290 WGVIDSDFDWS
+290 WGIADSKYDWS
-301 AGAYEQIFTA
+301 TGAYAEVFNV
-311 HPEWVGKT
+311 HPEWAGKVIGD
-319 LAFINFEL
+319 FNFEL
-327 PAYEFDTYTT
+327 PALSNGNLDGIRCTYEYKDFFEDTLKTLPALSPAYPEGVLV
-337 TYSAPEMFAMLDYF
+337 SAPIE
-351 ANDYAYSPEPE
+351 
-362 GCFADGVLTEGYQ
+362 TW
-375 TYTYSDDF
+375 SDDF
-383 SYYAAG
+383 SVAISGIPSMVNEFSAG
-389 VPSTVNGFLLQKD
+389 SFMT
-402 METVF
+402 TH
-407 PFYIDYYHTQYDTP
+407 YHSQYDS
-421 DTYNEAVM
+421 DAYYNEAAY
-429 RFNIAYYGAL
+429 RFHHELYGLLLMHLDRQSVAPLNFAEVFEQASASLDVLMCQKSGSRVTALLNLLGQTEEVAEEVYDRIYDINEAGVDSEQCREAENIL
-439 AMYIDQMPAA
+439 LKVFKM
-449 DLDFTAQTARL
+449 AQDKYVRL
-460 TAAMDK
+460 TWEDAVVFPQEAAQNNLRYLKKAIRALKRKIPDAEAAFEALYEIDNNAYAFQFSKQVYERFTDYVLDQNSDRLQWGRGRIVYHENLYDLVAQLMDK
-466 DVMAQAGADVEAYQA
+466 YHQGATDFANEIAELEKVAKRQKAYLRDDIEYMLQSTEKMLLLLQA
-481 ALAEL
+481 A
-486 DEAATAMRAKVVEVN
+486 N
-501 RAYEAARE
+501 
-509 AGDEAAMAQLRET
+509 
-522 GRTLTSRNLEAFRY
+522 
-536 AQKHLL
+536 
-542 GLMYERPIV
+542 ERLKNI
-551 PHEAPQETITLCEA
+551 QE
-565 IIDCLKDGD
+565 K
-574 PATAVDEYA
+574 
-583 WTVNNVLEWYAMYFS
+583 N
-598 PEVITVQDDMNW
+598 
-610 GADNQD
+610 
-616 NLYWGTDINFDK
+616 
-628 ADVDAATRS
+628 
-637 LYVRYDDKGGDFTE
+637 
-651 EIAIYEK
+651 
-658 AIETEKAKLAAKVQA
+658 
-673 EAEAMAGLAELLK
+673 

>member
-19 LAKQMEDYRTNPVLG
+19 LAKQMEAYRTNPVLG

-88 QEVQLGA
+88 QKVQLGA

-126 AGKIVLAEINQR
+126 TGKIVLAEINQR

-152 KGAKALIAVQVGG
+152 KGAKALIAVQIGG

-233 KCSDRMI
+233 RRSDRMI

-258 AVALMFGIAK
+258 AVAMMLGIARAFIK
-268 SLLESG
+268 MG
-274 YQPNN
+274 YQPEN
-279 TIVFCAMAAEE
+279 TWVFCAMAAEE
-290 WGVIDSDFDWS
+290 WGIADSKYDWS
-301 AGAYEQIFTA
+301 TGAYAEVFNV
-311 HPEWVGKT
+311 HPEWAGKVIGD
-319 LAFINFEL
+319 FNFEL
-327 PAYEFDTYTT
+327 PALSNGNLDGIRCTYEYKDFFEDTLKTLPALSPAYPEGVLV
-337 TYSAPEMFAMLDYF
+337 SAPIE
-351 ANDYAYSPEPE
+351 
-362 GCFADGVLTEGYQ
+362 TW
-375 TYTYSDDF
+375 SDDF
-383 SYYAAG
+383 SVAISGIPSMVNEFSAG
-389 VPSTVNGFLLQKD
+389 SFMT
-402 METVF
+402 TH
-407 PFYIDYYHTQYDTP
+407 YHSQYDS
-421 DTYNEAVM
+421 DAYYNEAAY
-429 RFNIAYYGAL
+429 RFHHELYGLLLMHLDRQSVAPLNFAEVFEQASASLDVLMCQKSGSRVTALLNLLGQTEEVAEEVYDRIYDINEAGVDSEQCREAENIL
-439 AMYIDQMPAA
+439 LKVFKM
-449 DLDFTAQTARL
+449 AQDKYVRL
-460 TAAMDK
+460 TWEDAVVFPQEAAQNNLRYLKKAIRALKRKIPDAEAAFEALYEIDNNAYAFQFSKQVYERFTDYVLDQNSDRLQWGRGRIVHHENLYDLVAQLMDK
-466 DVMAQAGADVEAYQA
+466 YHQGATDFANEIAELEKVAKQQKAYLRDDIEYMLQSTEKMLLLLQA
-481 ALAEL
+481 A
-486 DEAATAMRAKVVEVN
+486 N
-501 RAYEAARE
+501 
-509 AGDEAAMAQLRET
+509 
-522 GRTLTSRNLEAFRY
+522 
-536 AQKHLL
+536 
-542 GLMYERPIV
+542 ERLKNI
-551 PHEAPQETITLCEA
+551 QE
-565 IIDCLKDGD
+565 K
-574 PATAVDEYA
+574 
-583 WTVNNVLEWYAMYFS
+583 N
-598 PEVITVQDDMNW
+598 
-610 GADNQD
+610 
-616 NLYWGTDINFDK
+616 
-628 ADVDAATRS
+628 
-637 LYVRYDDKGGDFTE
+637 
-651 EIAIYEK
+651 
-658 AIETEKAKLAAKVQA
+658 
-673 EAEAMAGLAELLK
+673 

>member
-14 EASYN
+14 KASYN
-19 LAKQMEDYRTNPVLG
+19 LAKQMEAYRTNPVLG

-126 AGKIVLAEINQR
+126 TGKIVLAEINQR

-152 KGAKALIAVQVGG
+152 KGAKALIAVQIGG

-233 KCSDRMI
+233 RRSDRMI

-258 AVALMFGIAK
+258 AVAMMLGIARAFIK
-268 SLLESG
+268 MG
-274 YQPNN
+274 YQPEN
-279 TIVFCAMAAEE
+279 TWVFCAMAAEE
-290 WGVIDSDFDWS
+290 WGIADSKYDWS
-301 AGAYEQIFTA
+301 TGAYAEVFNV
-311 HPEWVGKT
+311 HPEWAGKVIGD
-319 LAFINFEL
+319 FNFEL
-327 PAYEFDTYTT
+327 PALSNGNLDGIRCTYEYKDFFEDTLKALPALSPAYPEGVLV
-337 TYSAPEMFAMLDYF
+337 SAPIE
-351 ANDYAYSPEPE
+351 
-362 GCFADGVLTEGYQ
+362 TW
-375 TYTYSDDF
+375 SDDF
-383 SYYAAG
+383 SVAISGIPSMVNEFSAG
-389 VPSTVNGFLLQKD
+389 SFMT
-402 METVF
+402 TH
-407 PFYIDYYHTQYDTP
+407 YHSQYDS
-421 DTYNEAVM
+421 DEYYNEAAY
-429 RFNIAYYGAL
+429 RFHHELYGLLLMHLDRQSVAPLNFAEVFEQASASLDVLMCQKSGSRVTALLNLLGQTEEVAEEVYDRIFDINEAGVDSEQCREAENIL
-439 AMYIDQMPAA
+439 LKVFKM
-449 DLDFTAQTARL
+449 AQDKYVRL
-460 TAAMDK
+460 TWEDAVVFPQEAAQNNLRYLKKAIRALKRKTPDAEAAFEALYEIDNNAYAFQFSKQVYERFTDYVLDQNSDRLQWGRGRIVHHENLYDLVAQLMDK
-466 DVMAQAGADVEAYQA
+466 YHQGATDFANEIAELEKVAKRQKAYLRDDIEYMLQSTEKMLLLLQA
-481 ALAEL
+481 A
-486 DEAATAMRAKVVEVN
+486 N
-501 RAYEAARE
+501 
-509 AGDEAAMAQLRET
+509 
-522 GRTLTSRNLEAFRY
+522 
-536 AQKHLL
+536 
-542 GLMYERPIV
+542 ERLKNI
-551 PHEAPQETITLCEA
+551 QE
-565 IIDCLKDGD
+565 K
-574 PATAVDEYA
+574 
-583 WTVNNVLEWYAMYFS
+583 N
-598 PEVITVQDDMNW
+598 
-610 GADNQD
+610 
-616 NLYWGTDINFDK
+616 
-628 ADVDAATRS
+628 
-637 LYVRYDDKGGDFTE
+637 
-651 EIAIYEK
+651 
-658 AIETEKAKLAAKVQA
+658 
-673 EAEAMAGLAELLK
+673 

>member
-19 LAKQMEDYRTNPVLG
+19 LAKQMEAYRTNPVLG

-88 QEVQLGA
+88 QKVQLGA

-126 AGKIVLAEINQR
+126 TGKIVLAEINQR

-152 KGAKALIAVQVGG
+152 KGAKALIAVQIGG

-233 KCSDRMI
+233 RRSDRMI

-258 AVALMFGIAK
+258 AVAMMLGIARAFIK
-268 SLLESG
+268 MG
-274 YQPNN
+274 YQPEN
-279 TIVFCAMAAEE
+279 TWVFCAMAAEE
-290 WGVIDSDFDWS
+290 WGIADSKYDWS
-301 AGAYEQIFTA
+301 TGAYAEVFNV
-311 HPEWVGKT
+311 HPEWAGKVIGD
-319 LAFINFEL
+319 FNFEL
-327 PAYEFDTYTT
+327 PALSNGNLDGIRCTYEYKDFFEDTLKTLPALSPAYPEGVLV
-337 TYSAPEMFAMLDYF
+337 SAPIE
-351 ANDYAYSPEPE
+351 
-362 GCFADGVLTEGYQ
+362 TW
-375 TYTYSDDF
+375 SDDF
-383 SYYAAG
+383 SVAISGIPSMVNEFSAG
-389 VPSTVNGFLLQKD
+389 SFMT
-402 METVF
+402 TH
-407 PFYIDYYHTQYDTP
+407 YHSQYDS
-421 DTYNEAVM
+421 DAYYNEAAY
-429 RFNIAYYGAL
+429 RFHHELYGLLLMHLDRQSVAPLNFAEVFEQASASLDVLMCQKSGSRVTALLNLLGQTEEVAEEVYDRIYDINEAGVDSEQCREAENIL
-439 AMYIDQMPAA
+439 LKVFKM
-449 DLDFTAQTARL
+449 AQDKYVRL
-460 TAAMDK
+460 TWEDAVVFPQEAAQNNLRYLKKAIRALKRKIPDAEAAFEALYEIDNNAYVFQFSKQVYERFTDYVLDQNSDRLQWGRGRIVHHENLYDLVAQLMDK
-466 DVMAQAGADVEAYQA
+466 YHQGATDFANEIAELEKVAKRQKAYLRDDIEYMLQSTEKMLLLLQA
-481 ALAEL
+481 A
-486 DEAATAMRAKVVEVN
+486 N
-501 RAYEAARE
+501 
-509 AGDEAAMAQLRET
+509 
-522 GRTLTSRNLEAFRY
+522 
-536 AQKHLL
+536 
-542 GLMYERPIV
+542 ERLKNI
-551 PHEAPQETITLCEA
+551 QE
-565 IIDCLKDGD
+565 K
-574 PATAVDEYA
+574 
-583 WTVNNVLEWYAMYFS
+583 N
-598 PEVITVQDDMNW
+598 
-610 GADNQD
+610 
-616 NLYWGTDINFDK
+616 
-628 ADVDAATRS
+628 
-637 LYVRYDDKGGDFTE
+637 
-651 EIAIYEK
+651 
-658 AIETEKAKLAAKVQA
+658 
-673 EAEAMAGLAELLK
+673 

>member
-19 LAKQMEDYRTNPVLG
+19 LAKQMEAYRTNPVLG

-126 AGKIVLAEINQR
+126 TGKIVLAEINQR

-152 KGAKALIAVQVGG
+152 KGAKALIAVQIGG

-185 AAFSMSFEDSEKLKA
+185 AAFSMSFEDSEKLKT

-233 KCSDRMI
+233 RRSDRMI

-258 AVALMFGIAK
+258 AVAMMLGIARAFIK
-268 SLLESG
+268 MG
-274 YQPNN
+274 YQPEN
-279 TIVFCAMAAEE
+279 TWVFCAMAAEE
-290 WGVIDSDFDWS
+290 WGIADSKYDWS
-301 AGAYEQIFTA
+301 TGAYAEVFNV
-311 HPEWVGKT
+311 HPEWAGKVIGD
-319 LAFINFEL
+319 FNFEL
-327 PAYEFDTYTT
+327 PALSNGNLDGIRCTYEYKDFFEDTLKTLPALSPAYPEGVLV
-337 TYSAPEMFAMLDYF
+337 SAPIE
-351 ANDYAYSPEPE
+351 
-362 GCFADGVLTEGYQ
+362 TW
-375 TYTYSDDF
+375 SDDF
-383 SYYAAG
+383 SVAISGIPSMVNEFSAG
-389 VPSTVNGFLLQKD
+389 SFMT
-402 METVF
+402 TH
-407 PFYIDYYHTQYDTP
+407 YHSQYDS
-421 DTYNEAVM
+421 DAYYNEAAY
-429 RFNIAYYGAL
+429 RFHHELYGLLLMHLDSQSVAPLNFAEVFEQASASLDVLMCQKSGSRVTALLNLLGQTEEVAEEVYDRIYDINEAGVDSEQCHEAENIL
-439 AMYIDQMPAA
+439 LKVFKM
-449 DLDFTAQTARL
+449 AQDKYVRL
-460 TAAMDK
+460 TWEDAVVFPQEAAQNNLRYLKKAIRALKRKTPDAEAAFEALYEIDNNAYAFQFSKQVYERFTDYVLDQNSDRLQWGRGRIVHHENLYDLVAQLMDK
-466 DVMAQAGADVEAYQA
+466 YHQGATDFANEIAELEKVAKRQKAFLRDDIEYMLQSTEKMLLLLQA
-481 ALAEL
+481 A
-486 DEAATAMRAKVVEVN
+486 N
-501 RAYEAARE
+501 
-509 AGDEAAMAQLRET
+509 
-522 GRTLTSRNLEAFRY
+522 
-536 AQKHLL
+536 
-542 GLMYERPIV
+542 ERLKNI
-551 PHEAPQETITLCEA
+551 QE
-565 IIDCLKDGD
+565 K
-574 PATAVDEYA
+574 
-583 WTVNNVLEWYAMYFS
+583 N
-598 PEVITVQDDMNW
+598 
-610 GADNQD
+610 
-616 NLYWGTDINFDK
+616 
-628 ADVDAATRS
+628 
-637 LYVRYDDKGGDFTE
+637 
-651 EIAIYEK
+651 
-658 AIETEKAKLAAKVQA
+658 
-673 EAEAMAGLAELLK
+673 

>member
-19 LAKQMEDYRTNPVLG
+19 LAKQMEVYRTNPVLG

-126 AGKIVLAEINQR
+126 TGKIVLAEINQR

-152 KGAKALIAVQVGG
+152 KGAKALIAVQIGG

-233 KCSDRMI
+233 RRSDRMI

-258 AVALMFGIAK
+258 AVAMMLGIARAFIK
-268 SLLESG
+268 MG
-274 YQPNN
+274 YQPEN
-279 TIVFCAMAAEE
+279 TWVFCAMAAEE
-290 WGVIDSDFDWS
+290 WGIADSKYDWS
-301 AGAYEQIFTA
+301 TGAYAEVFNV
-311 HPEWVGKT
+311 HPEWAGKVIGD
-319 LAFINFEL
+319 FNFEL
-327 PAYEFDTYTT
+327 PALSNGNLDGIRCTYEYKDFFEDTLKTLPALSPAYPEGVLV
-337 TYSAPEMFAMLDYF
+337 SAPIE
-351 ANDYAYSPEPE
+351 
-362 GCFADGVLTEGYQ
+362 TW
-375 TYTYSDDF
+375 SDDF
-383 SYYAAG
+383 SVAISGIPSMVNEFSAG
-389 VPSTVNGFLLQKD
+389 SFMT
-402 METVF
+402 TH
-407 PFYIDYYHTQYDTP
+407 YHSQYDS
-421 DTYNEAVM
+421 DAYYNEAAY
-429 RFNIAYYGAL
+429 RFHHELYGLLLMHLDSQSVAPLNFAEVFEQASASLDVLMCQKSGSRVTALLNLLGQTEEVAEEVYDRIYDINEAGVDSEQCREAENIL
-439 AMYIDQMPAA
+439 LKVFKM
-449 DLDFTAQTARL
+449 AQDKYVRL
-460 TAAMDK
+460 TWEDAVVFPQEAAQNNLRYLKKAIRALKRKIPDAEAAFEALYEIDNNAYAFQFSKQVYERFTDYVLDQNSDRLQWGRGRIVHHENLYDLVAQLMDK
-466 DVMAQAGADVEAYQA
+466 YHQGATDFANEIAELEKVAKRQKAYLRDDIEYMLQSTEKMLLLLQA
-481 ALAEL
+481 A
-486 DEAATAMRAKVVEVN
+486 N
-501 RAYEAARE
+501 
-509 AGDEAAMAQLRET
+509 
-522 GRTLTSRNLEAFRY
+522 
-536 AQKHLL
+536 
-542 GLMYERPIV
+542 ERLKNI
-551 PHEAPQETITLCEA
+551 QE
-565 IIDCLKDGD
+565 K
-574 PATAVDEYA
+574 
-583 WTVNNVLEWYAMYFS
+583 N
-598 PEVITVQDDMNW
+598 
-610 GADNQD
+610 
-616 NLYWGTDINFDK
+616 
-628 ADVDAATRS
+628 
-637 LYVRYDDKGGDFTE
+637 
-651 EIAIYEK
+651 
-658 AIETEKAKLAAKVQA
+658 
-673 EAEAMAGLAELLK
+673 

>member
-19 LAKQMEDYRTNPVLG
+19 LAKQMEAYRTNPVLG

-126 AGKIVLAEINQR
+126 TGKIVLAEINQR

-152 KGAKALIAVQVGG
+152 KGAKALIAVQIGG

-233 KCSDRMI
+233 RRSDRMI

-258 AVALMFGIAK
+258 AVAMMLGIARAFIK
-268 SLLESG
+268 MG
-274 YQPNN
+274 YQPEN
-279 TIVFCAMAAEE
+279 TWVFCAMAAEE
-290 WGVIDSDFDWS
+290 WGIADSKYDWS
-301 AGAYEQIFTA
+301 TGAYAEVFNV
-311 HPEWVGKT
+311 HPEWAGKVIGD
-319 LAFINFEL
+319 FNFEL
-327 PAYEFDTYTT
+327 PALSNGNLDGIRCTYEYKDFFEDTLKILPALSPAYPEGVLV
-337 TYSAPEMFAMLDYF
+337 SAPIE
-351 ANDYAYSPEPE
+351 
-362 GCFADGVLTEGYQ
+362 TW
-375 TYTYSDDF
+375 SDDF
-383 SYYAAG
+383 SVAISGIPSMVNEFSAG
-389 VPSTVNGFLLQKD
+389 SFMT
-402 METVF
+402 TH
-407 PFYIDYYHTQYDTP
+407 YHSQYDS
-421 DTYNEAVM
+421 DAYYNEAAY
-429 RFNIAYYGAL
+429 RFHHELYGLLLMHLDRQSVAPLNFAEVFEQASASLDVLMCQKSGSRVTALLNLLGQTEEVAEEVYDRIYDINEAGVDSEQCREAENIL
-439 AMYIDQMPAA
+439 LKVFKM
-449 DLDFTAQTARL
+449 AQDKYVRL
-460 TAAMDK
+460 TWEDAVVFPQEAAQNNLRYLKKAICALKRKIPDAEAAFEALYEIDNNAYAFQFSKQVYERFTDYVLDQNSDRLQWGRGRIVHHENLYDLVAQLMDK
-466 DVMAQAGADVEAYQA
+466 YHQGATDFANEIAELEKVAKRQKAYLRDDIEYMLQSTEKMLLLLQA
-481 ALAEL
+481 A
-486 DEAATAMRAKVVEVN
+486 N
-501 RAYEAARE
+501 
-509 AGDEAAMAQLRET
+509 
-522 GRTLTSRNLEAFRY
+522 
-536 AQKHLL
+536 
-542 GLMYERPIV
+542 ERLKNI
-551 PHEAPQETITLCEA
+551 QE
-565 IIDCLKDGD
+565 K
-574 PATAVDEYA
+574 
-583 WTVNNVLEWYAMYFS
+583 N
-598 PEVITVQDDMNW
+598 
-610 GADNQD
+610 
-616 NLYWGTDINFDK
+616 
-628 ADVDAATRS
+628 
-637 LYVRYDDKGGDFTE
+637 
-651 EIAIYEK
+651 
-658 AIETEKAKLAAKVQA
+658 
-673 EAEAMAGLAELLK
+673 

>member
-19 LAKQMEDYRTNPVLG
+19 LAKQMEAYRTNPVLG

-126 AGKIVLAEINQR
+126 TGKIVLAEINQR

-147 YQAHE
+147 YQANE
-152 KGAKALIAVQVGG
+152 KGAKALIAVQIGG

-233 KCSDRMI
+233 RRSDRMI

-258 AVALMFGIAK
+258 AVAMMLGIARAFIK
-268 SLLESG
+268 MG
-274 YQPNN
+274 YQPEN
-279 TIVFCAMAAEE
+279 TWVFCAMAAEE
-290 WGVIDSDFDWS
+290 WGIADSKYDWS
-301 AGAYEQIFTA
+301 TGAYAEVFNV
-311 HPEWVGKT
+311 HPEWAGKVIGD
-319 LAFINFEL
+319 FNFEL
-327 PAYEFDTYTT
+327 PALSNGNLDGIRCTYEYKDFFEDTLKALPALSPAYPEGVLV
-337 TYSAPEMFAMLDYF
+337 SAPIE
-351 ANDYAYSPEPE
+351 
-362 GCFADGVLTEGYQ
+362 TW
-375 TYTYSDDF
+375 SDDF
-383 SYYAAG
+383 SVAISGIPSMVNEFSAG
-389 VPSTVNGFLLQKD
+389 SFMT
-402 METVF
+402 TH
-407 PFYIDYYHTQYDTP
+407 YHSQYDS
-421 DTYNEAVM
+421 DAYYNEAAY
-429 RFNIAYYGAL
+429 RFHHELYGLLLMHLDRQSVAPLNFAEVFEQASASLDVLMCQKSGSRVTALLNLLGQTEEVAEEVYDRIYDINEAGVDSEQCREAENILLKVFKMAQDKYVRLTWEDAVVFPQEAAQNNLRYLKKAIRALKRKTPDAEAAFEALYEIDNNAYAFQFSKQVYERFTDYVLDQNSDRLQWGRGRIVHHENLYDLVAQLMDKYHQGATDFANEIAELEKVAKRQKAYLRDDIEYMLQSTEKMFLLLQAANERLKNIQEKINYYG
-439 AMYIDQMPAA
+439 
-449 DLDFTAQTARL
+449 
-460 TAAMDK
+460 K
-466 DVMAQAGADVEAYQA
+466 
-481 ALAEL
+481 
-486 DEAATAMRAKVVEVN
+486 
-501 RAYEAARE
+501 
-509 AGDEAAMAQLRET
+509 
-522 GRTLTSRNLEAFRY
+522 
-536 AQKHLL
+536 
-542 GLMYERPIV
+542 
-551 PHEAPQETITLCEA
+551 
-565 IIDCLKDGD
+565 
-574 PATAVDEYA
+574 
-583 WTVNNVLEWYAMYFS
+583 
-598 PEVITVQDDMNW
+598 
-610 GADNQD
+610 
-616 NLYWGTDINFDK
+616 
-628 ADVDAATRS
+628 
-637 LYVRYDDKGGDFTE
+637 
-651 EIAIYEK
+651 
-658 AIETEKAKLAAKVQA
+658 
-673 EAEAMAGLAELLK
+673 

>member
-19 LAKQMEDYRTNPVLG
+19 LAKQMEAYRTNPVLG

-126 AGKIVLAEINQR
+126 TGKIVLAEINQR

-152 KGAKALIAVQVGG
+152 KGAKALIAVQIGG

-233 KCSDRMI
+233 RRSDRMI

-258 AVALMFGIAK
+258 AVAMMLGIARAFIK
-268 SLLESG
+268 MG
-274 YQPNN
+274 YQPEN
-279 TIVFCAMAAEE
+279 TWVFCAMAAEE
-290 WGVIDSDFDWS
+290 WGIADSKYDWS
-301 AGAYEQIFTA
+301 TGAYAEVFNV
-311 HPEWVGKT
+311 HPEWAGKVIGD
-319 LAFINFEL
+319 FNFEL
-327 PAYEFDTYTT
+327 PALSNGNLDGIRCTYEYKDFFEDTLKTLPALSPAYPEGVLV
-337 TYSAPEMFAMLDYF
+337 SAPIE
-351 ANDYAYSPEPE
+351 
-362 GCFADGVLTEGYQ
+362 TW
-375 TYTYSDDF
+375 SDDF
-383 SYYAAG
+383 SVAISGIPSMVNEFSAG
-389 VPSTVNGFLLQKD
+389 SFMT
-402 METVF
+402 TH
-407 PFYIDYYHTQYDTP
+407 YHSQYDS
-421 DTYNEAVM
+421 DAYYNEAAY
-429 RFNIAYYGAL
+429 RFHHELYGLLLMHLDRQSVAPLNFAEVFEQASASLDVLMCQKSGSRVTALLNLLGQTEEVAEEVYDRIYDINEAGVDSEQCREAENIL
-439 AMYIDQMPAA
+439 LKVFKM
-449 DLDFTAQTARL
+449 AQDKYVRL
-460 TAAMDK
+460 TWEDAVVFPQEAAQNNLRYLKKAIRALKRKIPDAEAAFEALYEIDNNAYAFQFSKQVYEPFTDYVLDQNSDRLQWGRGRIVHHENLYDLVAQLMDK
-466 DVMAQAGADVEAYQA
+466 YHQGATDFANEIAELEKVAKRQKAYLRDDIEYMLQSTEKMLLLLQA
-481 ALAEL
+481 A
-486 DEAATAMRAKVVEVN
+486 N
-501 RAYEAARE
+501 
-509 AGDEAAMAQLRET
+509 
-522 GRTLTSRNLEAFRY
+522 
-536 AQKHLL
+536 
-542 GLMYERPIV
+542 ERLKNI
-551 PHEAPQETITLCEA
+551 QE
-565 IIDCLKDGD
+565 K
-574 PATAVDEYA
+574 
-583 WTVNNVLEWYAMYFS
+583 N
-598 PEVITVQDDMNW
+598 
-610 GADNQD
+610 
-616 NLYWGTDINFDK
+616 
-628 ADVDAATRS
+628 
-637 LYVRYDDKGGDFTE
+637 
-651 EIAIYEK
+651 
-658 AIETEKAKLAAKVQA
+658 
-673 EAEAMAGLAELLK
+673 

>member
-1 MTTEQQYIASLDI
+1 MTIEQQYIASLDI

-19 LAKQMEDYRTNPVLG
+19 LAKQMEAYRTNPVLG

-126 AGKIVLAEINQR
+126 TGKIVLAEINQR

-152 KGAKALIAVQVGG
+152 KGAKALIAVQIGG

-233 KCSDRMI
+233 RRSDRMI

-258 AVALMFGIAK
+258 AVAMMLGIARAFIK
-268 SLLESG
+268 MG
-274 YQPNN
+274 YQPEN
-279 TIVFCAMAAEE
+279 TWVFCAMAAEE
-290 WGVIDSDFDWS
+290 WGIADSKYDWS
-301 AGAYEQIFTA
+301 TGAYAEVFNV
-311 HPEWVGKT
+311 HPEWAGKVIGD
-319 LAFINFEL
+319 FNFEL
-327 PAYEFDTYTT
+327 PALSNGNLDGIRCTYEYKDFFEDTLKTLPALSPAYPEGVLV
-337 TYSAPEMFAMLDYF
+337 SAPIE
-351 ANDYAYSPEPE
+351 
-362 GCFADGVLTEGYQ
+362 TW
-375 TYTYSDDF
+375 SDDF
-383 SYYAAG
+383 SVAISGIPSMVNEFSAG
-389 VPSTVNGFLLQKD
+389 SFMT
-402 METVF
+402 TH
-407 PFYIDYYHTQYDTP
+407 YHSQYDS
-421 DTYNEAVM
+421 DAYYNEAAY
-429 RFNIAYYGAL
+429 RFHHELYGLLLMHLDRQSVAPLNFAEVFEQASASLDVLMCQKSGSRVTALLNLLGQTEEVAEEVYDRIYDINEAGVDSEQCREAENILLKVFKMAQDKYVRLTWEDAVVFPQEAAQNNLRYLKKAIRALKRKIPDAEAAFEALYEIDNNAYAFQFSKQVYERFTDYVLDQNSDRLQWGRGRIVHHENLYDLVAQLMDKYHQGAT
-439 AMYIDQMPAA
+439 
-449 DLDFTAQTARL
+449 DFANEIAELEKVAKRQKAYLRDDIEYMLQSTEKMLLLLQTANERL
-460 TAAMDK
+460 K
-466 DVMAQAGADVEAYQA
+466 
-481 ALAEL
+481 
-486 DEAATAMRAKVVEVN
+486 N
-501 RAYEAARE
+501 
-509 AGDEAAMAQLRET
+509 
-522 GRTLTSRNLEAFRY
+522 
-536 AQKHLL
+536 
-542 GLMYERPIV
+542 I
-551 PHEAPQETITLCEA
+551 QE
-565 IIDCLKDGD
+565 K
-574 PATAVDEYA
+574 
-583 WTVNNVLEWYAMYFS
+583 N
-598 PEVITVQDDMNW
+598 
-610 GADNQD
+610 
-616 NLYWGTDINFDK
+616 
-628 ADVDAATRS
+628 
-637 LYVRYDDKGGDFTE
+637 
-651 EIAIYEK
+651 
-658 AIETEKAKLAAKVQA
+658 
-673 EAEAMAGLAELLK
+673 